1 MTDIQTKFSVTYYD
15 APEAGRLA
23 VMTMDNGHD
32 HTRPNVFGEGAL
44 RSLEEAL
51 DELES
56 QTDVK
61 GLMLTGKPFIFA
73 VGADT
78 SEFVDI
84 DPERVR
90 EGVESGHELFARL
103 MALEYPTLAAINGA
117 CMGGG
122 LEIALHC
129 DVRTIS
135 SGAAAVAFPEVFLS
149 ILPGWGGTQL
159 TPRLIG
165 GPKALEI
172 IVTNALNNNKMLK
185 PKQVLEL
192 GLADRLFDSAGFLE
206 DSRALLESIVRGETT
221 IERPVGGGEGQVDPT
236 EGLDEALT
244 NTRAFV
250 DAKVHGATPAPYR
263 AIDLIEFAARG
274 GDLDEGRRKE
284 IDALTE
290 LVPARQAQAAIYAF
304 DLTQRRIKKQPWKPD
319 VQGRRIRKMAVVGS
333 GLMGA
338 QMGALFLQ
346 RYEVPLVMKDIADDV
361 LDRARQHI
369 EGELDKRVQ
378 KGRMKPGKAEF
389 LKGLVTYTTDYSPV
403 AGSDF
408 VIEAVLEKM
417 DLKKAIFADLEAVLD
432 EGAVLATNTSS
443 LSVGEM
449 AADLEHPERVVGF
462 HFFNPIAVMPFLEI
476 VRPESASDEA
486 VATAF
491 EVSKK
496 LRKSGVQCA
505 DTPAFIVNRML
516 TRFNSAGIEA
526 VRRGNDFKEVDEA
539 YKGLGLPMGPFE
551 LFGFVGIKVAYH
563 TAETL
568 NAAFPDR
575 FTLDEN
581 FTKLA
586 ESDLPGIYDWSN
598 GGEVFAEIR
607 EMIEVDAGA
616 EPLTAEQIQQ
626 AALEAAADEARR
638 MVDDGA
644 VADARDIDTGMLL
657 GAGFPF
663 FMGGVCKH
671 LDQVGV
677 SDKVVGGPLVTD
689 TDAAFSA

>member
-1 MTDIQTKFSVTYYD
+1 M
-15 APEAGRLA
+15 
-23 VMTMDNGHD
+23 
-32 HTRPNVFGEGAL
+32 
-44 RSLEEAL
+44 
-51 DELES
+51 
-56 QTDVK
+56 
-61 GLMLTGKPFIFA
+61 
-73 VGADT
+73 GADT
-78 SEFVDI
+78 SQFQGI
-84 DPERVR
+84 APEQVR
-90 EGVESGHELFARL
+90 EGVETGHALFARIQ
-103 MALEYPTLAAINGA
+103 ALPFPTLAAINGA

-129 DVRTIS
+129 DYRTLS
-135 SGAAAVAFPEVFLS
+135 TGAAAIAFPEVFLS

-165 GPKALEI
+165 GPKALEV
-172 IVTNALNNNKMLK
+172 IVTNALNQNKMLK
-185 PKQVLEL
+185 PKQAFEL

-206 DSRALLESIVRGETT
+206 ESRELLEAIVAGEVA
-221 IERPVGGGEGQVDPT
+221 IERDVDPT

-250 DAKVHGATPAPYR
+250 DQKVHGATRAPYA
-263 AIDLIEFAARG
+263 AIDCIEFAARG
-274 GDLDEGRRKE
+274 GDLEEGRKKE
-284 IDALTE
+284 IDAMVE
-290 LVPARQAQAAIYAF
+290 LLPANQAQASIYAF

-319 VQGRRIRKMAVVGS
+319 VKGRRIRKMAVVGS

-346 RYEVPLVMKDIADDV
+346 RYEVPLVMKDISDDV
-361 LDRARQHI
+361 LANARGHI

-378 KGRMKPGKAEF
+378 KGRMKQGKADF
-389 LKGLVTYTTDYSPV
+389 LKSLVTYTTSDSDI
-403 AGSDF
+403 AGADF

-417 DLKKAIFADLEAVLD
+417 GLKKSIFADLEAVVD
-432 EGAVLATNTSS
+432 EGAILATNTSS

-449 AADLEHPERVVGF
+449 AKDLQHPERVVGF

-476 VRPESASDEA
+476 VRPASASDEA

-491 EVSKK
+491 EVAKK
-496 LRKSGVQCA
+496 IRKSAVQCA

-516 TRFNSAGIEA
+516 TRFNGAGIEA
-526 VRRGNDFKEVDEA
+526 IRHGNDFKEVDEA
-539 YKGLGLPMGPFE
+539 YKELGLPMGPFE

-568 NAAFPDR
+568 HEAFPDR
-575 FTLDEN
+575 FPLDEN

-586 ESDLPGIYDWSN
+586 ESDVPGIYDWGN
-598 GGEVFAEIR
+598 GGAVYQEILDL
-607 EMIEVDAGA
+607 IEVDEGA
-616 EPLTAEQIQQ
+616 TELTKAEIQQ
-626 AALEAAADEARR
+626 AALEAAADEAKR

-663 FMGGVCKH
+663 FMGGICKH
-671 LDQVGV
+671 LDQTGV
-677 SDKVVGGPLVTD
+677 SQKVTGGDLVTD
-689 TDAAFSA
+689 TDAAF